1 MGLDYKGSEDLLIYE
16 NLCKV
21 LERIL
26 HINKD
31 LDNIIAFPKVLKNE
45 RFQDYIMNQNSAI
58 AESQIIA
65 LQRVLDCLENHV
77 RTIQSLKIDKD
88 EVYEKCMIDWKLK
101 NFTEEEKRE
110 KFESSNYETLPPK
123 FVSIRNERPQDLTPI
138 NDIVNRFSG
147 NKDATVLR
155 SSARRKPE
163 DIVPERS
170 LDLQQL
176 VKPEE
181 KKAITDLRFFKPNS
195 KNKSKKK

>member
-26 HINKD
+26 HINND

-88 EVYEKCMIDWKLK
+88 EVYEKCMID
-101 NFTEEEKRE
+101 
-110 KFESSNYETLPPK
+110 
-123 FVSIRNERPQDLTPI
+123 
-138 NDIVNRFSG
+138 
-147 NKDATVLR
+147 
-155 SSARRKPE
+155 
-163 DIVPERS
+163 
-170 LDLQQL
+170 
-176 VKPEE
+176 
-181 KKAITDLRFFKPNS
+181 
-195 KNKSKKK
+195 